1 MNTIT
6 TKLIEYFE
14 KLPGI
19 GPRQAGRFVF
29 FLLKQESEF
38 LKNFGLMIS
47 NLKTSVIP
55 CASCQRFFENDNE
68 NNNCSICR
76 NPNRDKDILL
86 VVEKDIDLES
96 MEKAGFYNGQYFVLG
111 GIIPLLIK
119 ELPQEIK
126 MKQLHDKVKKEMEN
140 NSLVEIILAFSAT
153 TEGDNTARYTE
164 KILEPIA
171 QKHSIKITRLGRG
184 LSTGTELEYSDKE
197 TIVNALKTRR

>member
-1 MNTIT
+1 MNAIT

-55 CASCQRFFENDNE
+55 CASCQKFFENDNE
-68 NNNCSICR
+68 NNNCHICR
-76 NPNRDKDILL
+76 NPNRDKNILL
-86 VVEKDIDLES
+86 VIEKDIDLES

-111 GIIPLLIK
+111 GIIPLMVK

-126 MKQLHDKVKKEMEN
+126 MKQLHDKVKKDVEN
-140 NSLVEIILAFSAT
+140 NSLIEIILAFSAT
-153 TEGDNTARYTE
+153 AEGDNTARYTE

-197 TIVNALKTRR
+197 TIVNALKPRR

>member
-1 MNTIT
+1 MNATT

-29 FLLKQESEF
+29 FLLKQETEF

-47 NLKTSVIP
+47 NLKTSLVP
-55 CASCQRFFENDNE
+55 CASCQRFYENDNK
-68 NNNCSICR
+68 NSDCPICR
-76 NPNRDKDILL
+76 DPNRDKNILL

-96 MEKAGFYNGQYFVLG
+96 LEKAGFYNGQYFVLG

-126 MKQLHDKVKKEMEN
+126 MKQLYDKVKKEVES
-140 NSLVEIILAFSAT
+140 NSLKEIILAFSAT

-164 KILEPIA
+164 KILEPLA
-171 QKHSIKITRLGRG
+171 QKNSIKITRLGRG